1 MGTTQ
6 SVISRLEEG
15 GGALNRGSMHQPVL
29 SFCMASR
36 TTVSLGDE
44 LAEQAH
50 QLGVNVSAAARQ
62 GVRQAVRQALAR
74 LDREAYQRHPERP
87 DDGWDEAE
95 AWGDR

>member
-1 MGTTQ
+1 
-6 SVISRLEEG
+6 
-15 GGALNRGSMHQPVL
+15 MHRRCYH
-29 SFCMASR
+29 FCMASR

-62 GVRQAVRQALAR
+62 GVREAVRQALAR